1 MALSTEVDGS
11 KIKMLRKRKVLTQ
24 TELGTSEMK
33 KRGLKPISLR
43 TIQKIENDD
52 KYQCSMKVVINLSTV
67 LGVDVAEL
75 IYPDL
80 PKPYSQRVKSREE
93 YLDLEKARTAQANEA
108 RFRGEEEEYQEEYV
122 LDEENIR
129 LDEHLIRAIEDDCK
143 MLFANDHL
151 IKELRKIKFQL
162 IAFDV
167 LMKLVNGSNSI
178 KKNLDQSYNIPEEFR
193 KALYR
198 AGKEALYGGGIDE
211 LWAYYHGDERL
222 HANREVLD
230 RDSILDFIEELS
242 KAHWYSIDCD
252 IPDDEETLS
261 LMSEVMDQVEGSFE
275 SGMRKSDELRIKF
288 NLLHTIRKLNDLKM
302 DVFYGVREHNSKEW
316 NADAHQWDGFKSY
329 SIRILIKYEKNKNFL
344 MIDRYIDIAESE
356 FYPPEKL
363 FDRIESRNFIEQ
375 YPVEEEEPKTLS
387 RAAS

>member
-67 LGVDVAEL
+67 LGVDVGEL
-75 IYPDL
+75 IYPDT
-80 PKPYSQRVKSREE
+80 PYSQRVKSREE
-93 YLDLEKARTAQANEA
+93 YLDLEKERTAQVNEA
-108 RFRGEEEEYQEEYV
+108 LFRSEEEEYQEEYV

-143 MLFANDHL
+143 MLFANYDL
-151 IKELRKIKFQL
+151 IEELRKIKFQL

-288 NLLHTIRKLNDLKM
+288 NLLHTIRKLNDLRIC
-302 DVFYGVREHNSKEW
+302 VFYGVREHNSKEW
-316 NADAHQWDGFKSY
+316 NTDAHQWDYFKSY
-329 SIRILIKYEKNKNFL
+329 SIRILIKYQKNKNFI
-344 MIDRYIDIAESE
+344 MIGTYIDIDESE

-363 FDRIESRNFIEQ
+363 FDRIETRNFIEQ
-375 YPVEEEEPKTLS
+375 YPVEEAEPKP
-387 RAAS
+387 

>member
-1 MALSTEVDGS
+1 MAISTEVDGS

-52 KYQCSMKVVINLSTV
+52 KYQCSMKVLINLSTV
-67 LGVDVAEL
+67 LGVEVAEL
-75 IYPDL
+75 IHPDT
-80 PKPYSQRVKSREE
+80 PQRIKSREE
-93 YLDLEKARTAQANEA
+93 YLDLEKERTAQVNEA
-108 RFRGEEEEYQEEYV
+108 LFRSEEEEYQEEYV

-143 MLFANDHL
+143 MLFANYDL
-151 IKELRKIKFQL
+151 IEELRKIKFQL

-211 LWAYYHGDERL
+211 LWAYYHGDERI
-222 HANREVLD
+222 HVNREVLD

-252 IPDDEETLS
+252 IPDDEETLI
-261 LMSEVMDQVEGSFE
+261 LMSEVMDQAERCFE

-288 NLLHTIRKLNDLKM
+288 NLLHTIRKLNDLRIC
-302 DVFYGVREHNSKEW
+302 VFYGVREHNLKEW
-316 NADAHQWDGFKSY
+316 NADVHQWDGFKSY
-329 SIRILIKYEKNKNFL
+329 SIRILFKYQKNKNFI
-344 MIDRYIDIAESE
+344 MIGSYIDIDESE

-363 FDRIESRNFIEQ
+363 FDRIDSRNFIEQ
-375 YPVEEEEPKTLS
+375 YPVEEVEPKL
-387 RAAS
+387 

>member
-67 LGVDVAEL
+67 LGVDVSQL
-75 IYPDL
+75 IYPDT
-80 PKPYSQRVKSREE
+80 PYSQRVKSREE
-93 YLDLEKARTAQANEA
+93 YLDLEKERTAQVNEA
-108 RFRGEEEEYQEEYV
+108 LFRSEEEEYHEEYV
-122 LDEENIR
+122 LDEQNIR

-288 NLLHTIRKLNDLKM
+288 NLLHTIRKLNDLRIC
-302 DVFYGVREHNSKEW
+302 VFYGVREHNSKEW

-329 SIRILIKYEKNKNFL
+329 SIRILIKYQKNKNFI
-344 MIDRYIDIAESE
+344 MTGTYIDIDESE

-375 YPVEEEEPKTLS
+375 YPEEEAEPKP
-387 RAAS
+387 

>member
-67 LGVDVAEL
+67 LGVDVGEL
-75 IYPDL
+75 IYPDT
-80 PKPYSQRVKSREE
+80 PYSQRVKSREE
-93 YLDLEKARTAQANEA
+93 YLDLEKERTAQVNEA
-108 RFRGEEEEYQEEYV
+108 LFRSEEEEYQEEYV

-167 LMKLVNGSNSI
+167 LMKFVNGSNSI

-288 NLLHTIRKLNDLKM
+288 NLLHTIRKLNDLRIC
-302 DVFYGVREHNSKEW
+302 VFYGVREHNSKEW
-316 NADAHQWDGFKSY
+316 NTDAHQWDYFKSY
-329 SIRILIKYEKNKNFL
+329 SIRILIKYQKNKNFL
-344 MIDRYIDIAESE
+344 MIGTYIDIDESE

-375 YPVEEEEPKTLS
+375 YPEEEAKPKP
-387 RAAS
+387 

>member
-24 TELGTSEMK
+24 TELGTSEME

-67 LGVDVAEL
+67 LGVDVGEL
-75 IYPDL
+75 IYPDT
-80 PKPYSQRVKSREE
+80 PYSQRVKSREE
-93 YLDLEKARTAQANEA
+93 YLDLEKERTAQVNEA
-108 RFRGEEEEYQEEYV
+108 LFRSEEEEYQEEYV
-122 LDEENIR
+122 LDEEHIR
-129 LDEHLIRAIEDDCK
+129 LDEHLIRAIEDDCN
-143 MLFANDHL
+143 MLFANYDL
-151 IKELRKIKFQL
+151 IEELRKIKFQL
-162 IAFDV
+162 IAFDA

-230 RDSILDFIEELS
+230 RDSTLRFFEELS

-288 NLLHTIRKLNDLKM
+288 NLLHTIRKLNDLRIC
-302 DVFYGVREHNSKEW
+302 VFYGVREHNSKEW
-316 NADAHQWDGFKSY
+316 NTDAHQWDYFKSY
-329 SIRILIKYEKNKNFL
+329 SIRILIKYQKNKNFI
-344 MIDRYIDIAESE
+344 MIGTYIDIDESE

-375 YPVEEEEPKTLS
+375 YPVEEAELKP
-387 RAAS
+387 

>member
-67 LGVDVAEL
+67 LGVDVAQL
-75 IYPDL
+75 FYPDT
-80 PKPYSQRVKSREE
+80 PYSQRVKSREE
-93 YLDLEKARTAQANEA
+93 YLDLEKERTAQVNEA
-108 RFRGEEEEYQEEYV
+108 LFRSEEEEYQEEYV

-211 LWAYYHGDERL
+211 LWSYYHGDERL

-261 LMSEVMDQVEGSFE
+261 LMSEVMDQAERCFE

-288 NLLHTIRKLNDLKM
+288 NLLHTIRKLNDLRIC
-302 DVFYGVREHNSKEW
+302 VFYGVRECNSKEW
-316 NADAHQWDGFKSY
+316 NTDAHQWDYFKSY
-329 SIRILIKYEKNKNFL
+329 SIRILIKYQKNRNFIL
-344 MIDRYIDIAESE
+344 EDIYIDKYDTE
-356 FYPPEKL
+356 FSPPEKL

-375 YPVEEEEPKTLS
+375 YPVEEEEPKP
-387 RAAS
+387 

>member
-43 TIQKIENDD
+43 TIQKIENND

-67 LGVDVAEL
+67 LGVDVAQL
-75 IYPDL
+75 IYPDT
-80 PKPYSQRVKSREE
+80 PYSQRVKSREE
-93 YLDLEKARTAQANEA
+93 YLDLEKERTAQVNEA
-108 RFRGEEEEYQEEYV
+108 LFRSQEEEYQEEYV

-230 RDSILDFIEELS
+230 RDSILEFIEELS

-288 NLLHTIRKLNDLKM
+288 NLLHTIRKLNDLRIC
-302 DVFYGVREHNSKEW
+302 VFYGVREHNSKEW
-316 NADAHQWDGFKSY
+316 NTGAHQWDYFKSY
-329 SIRILIKYEKNKNFL
+329 SIRILIKYQKNKNFL
-344 MIDRYIDIAESE
+344 MIGTYIDIDESE

-363 FDRIESRNFIEQ
+363 FDRIDSRNFIEQ
-375 YPVEEEEPKTLS
+375 YPVEEEEPKP
-387 RAAS
+387 

>member
-43 TIQKIENDD
+43 TIQKIENND

-67 LGVDVAEL
+67 LGVDVGEL
-75 IYPDL
+75 IYPDT
-80 PKPYSQRVKSREE
+80 PYSQRVKSREE
-93 YLDLEKARTAQANEA
+93 YLDLEKERTAQVNEA
-108 RFRGEEEEYQEEYV
+108 LFRSEEEEYQEEYV

-143 MLFANDHL
+143 MLFANYDL
-151 IKELRKIKFQL
+151 IEELRKIKFQL

-288 NLLHTIRKLNDLKM
+288 NLLHTIRKLNDLRIC
-302 DVFYGVREHNSKEW
+302 VFYGVREHNSKEW

-344 MIDRYIDIAESE
+344 MISNYIDIDESE

-375 YPVEEEEPKTLS
+375 YPVEEAEPKP
-387 RAAS
+387 

>member
-67 LGVDVAEL
+67 LGVDVGEL
-75 IYPDL
+75 IYPDT
-80 PKPYSQRVKSREE
+80 PYSQRVKSREE
-93 YLDLEKARTAQANEA
+93 YLDLEKERTAQVNEA
-108 RFRGEEEEYQEEYV
+108 LFRSEEEEYQEEYV

-329 SIRILIKYEKNKNFL
+329 SIRILIKYQKNKNFI
-344 MIDRYIDIAESE
+344 MIGTYIDIDESE

-375 YPVEEEEPKTLS
+375 YPEEEAKPKP
-387 RAAS
+387 

>member
-67 LGVDVAEL
+67 LGVDVAQL
-75 IYPDL
+75 IYPDT
-80 PKPYSQRVKSREE
+80 PYSQRVKSREE
-93 YLDLEKARTAQANEA
+93 YLDLEKERTAQVNEA
-108 RFRGEEEEYQEEYV
+108 LFRSEEEEYQEEYV

-143 MLFANDHL
+143 MLFANYDL
-151 IKELRKIKFQL
+151 IEELRKIKFQL

-222 HANREVLD
+222 HANREVFD

-288 NLLHTIRKLNDLKM
+288 NLLHTIRKLNDLRIC
-302 DVFYGVREHNSKEW
+302 VFYGVREHNSKEW

-344 MIDRYIDIAESE
+344 MIGRYIDIDESE

-375 YPVEEEEPKTLS
+375 YPVEEAKPKP
-387 RAAS
+387 

>member
-67 LGVDVAEL
+67 LGVDVSQL
-75 IYPDL
+75 IYPDT
-80 PKPYSQRVKSREE
+80 PYSQRVKSREE
-93 YLDLEKARTAQANEA
+93 YLDLEKERTAQVNEA
-108 RFRGEEEEYQEEYV
+108 LFRSEEEEYQEEYV

-143 MLFANDHL
+143 MLFANYDL
-151 IKELRKIKFQL
+151 IEELRKIKFQL

-288 NLLHTIRKLNDLKM
+288 NLLHTIRKLNDLRIC
-302 DVFYGVREHNSKEW
+302 VFYGVREHNSKEW

-329 SIRILIKYEKNKNFL
+329 SIRILIKYQRNKNFL
-344 MIDRYIDIAESE
+344 MIGTYIDIDESE

-375 YPVEEEEPKTLS
+375 YPEEEAKPKP
-387 RAAS
+387 

>member
-52 KYQCSMKVVINLSTV
+52 KYQCSMKGVINLSTV
-67 LGVDVAEL
+67 LGVDVAQL
-75 IYPDL
+75 IYPDT
-80 PKPYSQRVKSREE
+80 PYSQRVKSREE
-93 YLDLEKARTAQANEA
+93 YLDLEKEQTAQVNEA
-108 RFRGEEEEYQEEYV
+108 LFRSEEEEYHEEYV

-129 LDEHLIRAIEDDCK
+129 LHENLISIIENDCER
-143 MLFANDHL
+143 LFANDHL

-162 IAFDV
+162 ITFDS
-167 LMKLVNGSNSI
+167 LMKLVDGSNSI
-178 KKNLDQSYNIPEEFR
+178 KKDLDRSYNIPEEFR

-288 NLLHTIRKLNDLKM
+288 NLLHTIRKLNDLRIC
-302 DVFYGVREHNSKEW
+302 VFYGVREHNSKEW
-316 NADAHQWDGFKSY
+316 NTDAHQWDYFKSY
-329 SIRILIKYEKNKNFL
+329 SIRILIKYQKNKNFL
-344 MIDRYIDIAESE
+344 MIGTYIDIDESE

-375 YPVEEEEPKTLS
+375 YPVEEAEPKP
-387 RAAS
+387 

>member
-67 LGVDVAEL
+67 LGVDVAQL
-75 IYPDL
+75 IYPDT
-80 PKPYSQRVKSREE
+80 PYSQRVKSREE
-93 YLDLEKARTAQANEA
+93 YLDLEKERTAQVNEA
-108 RFRGEEEEYQEEYV
+108 LFRSEEEEYQEEYV

-178 KKNLDQSYNIPEEFR
+178 KKKLDQSYNIPEEFR

-288 NLLHTIRKLNDLKM
+288 NLLHTIRKLNDLRIG
-302 DVFYGVREHNSKEW
+302 VFYGVREHNSKEW

-329 SIRILIKYEKNKNFL
+329 SIRILIKYEKNKNFI
-344 MIDRYIDIAESE
+344 MIGRYIDIDESE

-363 FDRIESRNFIEQ
+363 FDRIDSRNFIEQ
-375 YPVEEEEPKTLS
+375 YPEEEE
-387 RAAS
+387 

>member
-67 LGVDVAEL
+67 LGVDVGEL
-75 IYPDL
+75 IYPDT
-80 PKPYSQRVKSREE
+80 PYSQRVKSREE
-93 YLDLEKARTAQANEA
+93 YLDLEKERTAQVNEA
-108 RFRGEEEEYQEEYV
+108 LFRSEEEEYQEEYV

-288 NLLHTIRKLNDLKM
+288 NLLHTIRKLNDLRIC
-302 DVFYGVREHNSKEW
+302 VFYGVREHNSKEW
-316 NADAHQWDGFKSY
+316 NTDAHQWDYFKSY
-329 SIRILIKYEKNKNFL
+329 SIRILIKYQKNKNFI
-344 MIDRYIDIAESE
+344 MIGTYIDIDESE

-363 FDRIESRNFIEQ
+363 FDRIDSRNFIEQ
-375 YPVEEEEPKTLS
+375 YPEEEAQPKP
-387 RAAS
+387 

>member
-24 TELGTSEMK
+24 TELGTSEMI

-52 KYQCSMKVVINLSTV
+52 KYQCSMKVVINLAKV
-67 LGVDVAEL
+67 LGVDVAQL
-75 IYPDL
+75 IYPDT
-80 PKPYSQRVKSREE
+80 PYSQRFKSREE
-93 YLDLEKARTAQANEA
+93 YLDLEKERNSEVREA
-108 RFRGEEEEYQEEYV
+108 LFRNEEEEYEEEYV

-129 LDEHLIRAIEDDCK
+129 LHENLISIIENDCER
-143 MLFANDHL
+143 LFANDHL
-151 IKELRKIKFQL
+151 IKELRKLK
-162 IAFDV
+162 FDV
-167 LMKLVNGSNSI
+167 ITFDSLMKLVDESNSI
-178 KKNLDQSYNIPEEFR
+178 KKDLDQSYNIPEEFR

-288 NLLHTIRKLNDLKM
+288 NLLHTIRKLNDLRIC
-302 DVFYGVREHNSKEW
+302 VFYGVREHNSKEW
-316 NADAHQWDGFKSY
+316 NTGAHQWDYFKSY
-329 SIRILIKYEKNKNFL
+329 SIRILIKYQKNRNFIL
-344 MIDRYIDIAESE
+344 EDIYIDKYDTE

-375 YPVEEEEPKTLS
+375 YPVEEAEPKP
-387 RAAS
+387 

>member
-1 MALSTEVDGS
+1 MALSTEVNGS
-11 KIKMLRKRKVLTQ
+11 IIKTLRKRKVLTQ

-67 LGVDVAEL
+67 LGVDVSQL
-75 IYPDL
+75 IYPDT
-80 PKPYSQRVKSREE
+80 PYSQRVKSREE
-93 YLDLEKARTAQANEA
+93 YLDLEKERTAQVNEA
-108 RFRGEEEEYQEEYV
+108 LFRSEEEEYQEEYV

-143 MLFANDHL
+143 MLFANYDL
-151 IKELRKIKFQL
+151 IEELRKIKFQL
-162 IAFDV
+162 IAFDA

-288 NLLHTIRKLNDLKM
+288 NLLHTIRKLNDLRIC
-302 DVFYGVREHNSKEW
+302 VFYGVREHNSKEW
-316 NADAHQWDGFKSY
+316 NTDAHQWDFFKSY
-329 SIRILIKYEKNKNFL
+329 SIRILIKYQKNKNFI
-344 MIDRYIDIAESE
+344 MIGTYIDIDESE

-363 FDRIESRNFIEQ
+363 FDRIDSRNFIEQ
-375 YPVEEEEPKTLS
+375 YPEEEAKPKP
-387 RAAS
+387 

>member
-67 LGVDVAEL
+67 LGVDVGEL
-75 IYPDL
+75 IYPDT
-80 PKPYSQRVKSREE
+80 PYSQRVKSREE
-93 YLDLEKARTAQANEA
+93 YLDLEKERTAQVNEA
-108 RFRGEEEEYQEEYV
+108 LFRSEEEEYQEEYV

-143 MLFANDHL
+143 MLFANYDL
-151 IKELRKIKFQL
+151 IEELRKIKFQL

-288 NLLHTIRKLNDLKM
+288 NLLHTIRKLNDLRIG
-302 DVFYGVREHNSKEW
+302 VFYGVREHNSKEW
-316 NADAHQWDGFKSY
+316 NADVNQWDGFKSY
-329 SIRILIKYEKNKNFL
+329 SIRILIKYQKNKNFI
-344 MIDRYIDIAESE
+344 MIGSYIDIDESE

-375 YPVEEEEPKTLS
+375 YPVEEAELKP
-387 RAAS
+387 

>member
-67 LGVDVAEL
+67 LGVDVGEL
-75 IYPDL
+75 IYPDT
-80 PKPYSQRVKSREE
+80 PYSQRVKSREE
-93 YLDLEKARTAQANEA
+93 YLDLEKERTAQVNEA
-108 RFRGEEEEYQEEYV
+108 LFRSEEEEYQEEYV

-143 MLFANDHL
+143 MLFANYDL
-151 IKELRKIKFQL
+151 IEELRKIKFQL

-288 NLLHTIRKLNDLKM
+288 NLLHTIRKLNDLRIC
-302 DVFYGVREHNSKEW
+302 VFYGVREHNSKEW

-329 SIRILIKYEKNKNFL
+329 SIRILIKYQKNKNFI
-344 MIDRYIDIAESE
+344 MIGTYIDIDESE

-363 FDRIESRNFIEQ
+363 FDRIDSRNFIEQ
-375 YPVEEEEPKTLS
+375 YPEEEAKPKP
-387 RAAS
+387 

>member
-67 LGVDVAEL
+67 LGVDVAQL
-75 IYPDL
+75 IYPDT
-80 PKPYSQRVKSREE
+80 PYSQRVKSREE
-93 YLDLEKARTAQANEA
+93 YLDLEKERTAQVNEA
-108 RFRGEEEEYQEEYV
+108 LFRSEEEEYQEEYV

-288 NLLHTIRKLNDLKM
+288 NLLHTIRKLNDLRIC
-302 DVFYGVREHNSKEW
+302 VFYGVREHNSKEW
-316 NADAHQWDGFKSY
+316 NTDAHQWDYFKSY
-329 SIRILIKYEKNKNFL
+329 SIRILIKYQKNKNFI
-344 MIDRYIDIAESE
+344 MIGTYIDIDESE
-356 FYPPEKL
+356 FYPLEKL
-363 FDRIESRNFIEQ
+363 FDRIDSRNFIEQ
-375 YPVEEEEPKTLS
+375 YPEEEAKPKP
-387 RAAS
+387 

>member
-52 KYQCSMKVVINLSTV
+52 KYRCSMKVVVNLAKV
-67 LGVDVAEL
+67 LGVDVGEL
-75 IYPDL
+75 IYPDT
-80 PKPYSQRVKSREE
+80 PYSQRVKSREE
-93 YLDLEKARTAQANEA
+93 YLDLEKERTAQVNEA
-108 RFRGEEEEYQEEYV
+108 LFRSEEEEYQEEYI

-143 MLFANDHL
+143 MLFANYDL
-151 IKELRKIKFQL
+151 IEELRKIKFQL
-162 IAFDV
+162 IAFDA

-288 NLLHTIRKLNDLKM
+288 NLLHTIRKLNDLRIC
-302 DVFYGVREHNSKEW
+302 VFYGVREHNSKEW
-316 NADAHQWDGFKSY
+316 NADVHQWDGFKSY
-329 SIRILIKYEKNKNFL
+329 SIRILIKYQKNKNFI
-344 MIDRYIDIAESE
+344 MIGRYIDIDESE

-375 YPVEEEEPKTLS
+375 YPEEEAKPNP
-387 RAAS
+387 

>member
-67 LGVDVAEL
+67 LGVDVGEL
-75 IYPDL
+75 IYPDT
-80 PKPYSQRVKSREE
+80 PYSQRVKSREE
-93 YLDLEKARTAQANEA
+93 YLDLEKERTAQVNEA
-108 RFRGEEEEYQEEYV
+108 LFRSEEEEYQEEYV

-167 LMKLVNGSNSI
+167 LMKLVDGSNSI

-288 NLLHTIRKLNDLKM
+288 NLLHTIRKLNDLRIC
-302 DVFYGVREHNSKEW
+302 VFYGVREHNSKEW

-344 MIDRYIDIAESE
+344 MIGTYIDIDESE

-363 FDRIESRNFIEQ
+363 FDRIDSRNFIEQ
-375 YPVEEEEPKTLS
+375 YPEEEAKPKP
-387 RAAS
+387 

>member
-67 LGVDVAEL
+67 LGVDVGEL
-75 IYPDL
+75 IYPDT
-80 PKPYSQRVKSREE
+80 PYSQRVKSREE
-93 YLDLEKARTAQANEA
+93 YLDLEKERTAQVNEA
-108 RFRGEEEEYQEEYV
+108 LFRNEEEEYQEEYV

-143 MLFANDHL
+143 MLFANYDL
-151 IKELRKIKFQL
+151 IEELRKIKFQL

-178 KKNLDQSYNIPEEFR
+178 KKNLDQPYNIPEEFR

-211 LWAYYHGDERL
+211 LWAYYHGYERL
-222 HANREVLD
+222 HANWNVSD
-230 RDSILDFIEELS
+230 RDSTLRFFEELS

-288 NLLHTIRKLNDLKM
+288 NLLHTIRKLNDLRIG
-302 DVFYGVREHNSKEW
+302 VFYGVREHNSKEW
-316 NADAHQWDGFKSY
+316 NADVHQWDGFKSY
-329 SIRILIKYEKNKNFL
+329 LIRILIKYQKNKNFI
-344 MIDRYIDIAESE
+344 MIGRYIDIDESE

-375 YPVEEEEPKTLS
+375 YPEEEAKPKP
-387 RAAS
+387 

>member
-67 LGVDVAEL
+67 LGVDVGEL
-75 IYPDL
+75 IYPD
-80 PKPYSQRVKSREE
+80 KPYSQRVKSREE
-93 YLDLEKARTAQANEA
+93 YLDLEKERTAQVNEA
-108 RFRGEEEEYQEEYV
+108 LFRSEEEEYQEEYV

-129 LDEHLIRAIEDDCK
+129 LDEHLIRIIEDDCE
-143 MLFANDHL
+143 MLFANYYL
-151 IKELRKIKFQL
+151 IEELRKIKFQL
-162 IAFDV
+162 ITFDT
-167 LMKLVNGSNSI
+167 LMKLVDESHSL
-178 KKNLDQSYNIPEEFR
+178 KKDLDQSYNIPEEFR

-198 AGKEALYGGGIDE
+198 AGKESLYGGGIDE

-222 HANREVLD
+222 HANREVLG

-288 NLLHTIRKLNDLKM
+288 NLLHTIRKLNDLRIC
-302 DVFYGVREHNSKEW
+302 VFYGVREHNSKEW
-316 NADAHQWDGFKSY
+316 NTGAHQWDYFKSY
-329 SIRILIKYEKNKNFL
+329 SIRILIKYQKNRNFIL
-344 MIDRYIDIAESE
+344 EDIYIDKYDTE
-356 FYPPEKL
+356 FSPPEKL

-375 YPVEEEEPKTLS
+375 YPVEEAEPKP
-387 RAAS
+387 